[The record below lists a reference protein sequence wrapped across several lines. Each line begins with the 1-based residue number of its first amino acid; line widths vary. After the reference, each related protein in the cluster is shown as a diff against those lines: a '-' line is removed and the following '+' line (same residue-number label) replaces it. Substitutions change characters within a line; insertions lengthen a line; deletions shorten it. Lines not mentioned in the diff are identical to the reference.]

1 MVLYI
6 ENVIRRKHVKRFSK
20 SIFLTILV
28 IAMAIALVGCKS
40 AQVEPLEPVEPAPVE
55 QPAEQPAETPAE
67 QPAEQPAETPAE
79 EPAAPAEAP
88 AEEPAE
94 AAFQPIERIYVI
106 ADQEIIVKADVGRAD
121 VTYPADIITDA
132 DLVALLETAVAQ
144 YPFLLDTVRYEFI
157 QPGHIVLTYP
167 ETWGYEVFA
176 EAEQFGLEYVA
187 QVLSAPAA
195 EPAEEP
201 EAPAE
206 APVEVAELPEWTI
219 SLYGYEAKIVYEN
232 KVATITYPS
241 FITNAEILDAA
252 AAAYAV
258 YGAYLQ
264 GTELAVDNGV
274 AWLKF
279 PADLSYEDLDAS
291 VRLLANELP
300 NYVATVLLA
309 EAPAAAAPEV
319 EETAAAIER
328 TFSILGYEASIVY
341 QDKVAV
347 ITYPDFI
354 TNAEVAQAA
363 KTAYAAYS
371 KYLQG
376 TELTIDNGTAVLT
389 FPVEITADDIDFAVA
404 LLSAELPAYVASVLE
419 PQPVATVAEAPA
431 AEAPAEQ
438 PAAAPAEAAPAAA
451 PAEAAPAATPAAQP
465 AATTTTTPAAT
476 TTTTP
481 AATTTA
487 AASTTAAST
496 AAQTAKKSNTGRI
509 IVIIVLVIAACAAVA
524 IILKKKK
531 K

>member
-40 AQVEPLEPVEPAPVE
+40 AQVEPLEPVEPAPV
-55 QPAEQPAETPAE
+55 E

-291 VRLLANELP
+291 VRLLAAELP
-300 NYVATVLLA
+300 GYVATVLLA
-309 EAPAAAAPEV
+309 APAIEQ
-319 EETAAAIER
+319 TAAIER

-404 LLSAELPAYVASVLE
+404 LLSAELPAYVAAVLA
-419 PQPVATVAEAPA
+419 PQPEPVAAVAEAPA

-496 AAQTAKKSNTGRI
+496 AAQTAKKSNTGLI

>member
-1 MVLYI
+1 M
-6 ENVIRRKHVKRFSK
+6 KRFSK

-55 QPAEQPAETPAE
+55 QPAEQPAET
-67 QPAEQPAETPAE
+67 PAEQPAETPAE

-195 EPAEEP
+195 EP

-232 KVATITYPS
+232 KVATIIYPS
-241 FITNAEILDAA
+241 FITNAEILEAA
-252 AAAYAV
+252 QAVYAV

-291 VRLLANELP
+291 VRLLAAELP
-300 NYVATVLLA
+300 GYVATVLLA

-363 KTAYAAYS
+363 KTAYAAYG

-376 TELTIDNGTAVLT
+376 SELTIDNGTAVLT

-431 AEAPAEQ
+431 AEAPAET
-438 PAAAPAEAAPAAA
+438 PEAAPAEAAPAAA
-451 PAEAAPAATPAAQP
+451 PAEAAPAEQPAASTP

-481 AATTTA
+481 AASTTSA

-496 AAQTAKKSNTGRI
+496 AAQTAKKSNTGLI

>member
-67 QPAEQPAETPAE
+67 QPAAPAE

-88 AEEPAE
+88 AEEPA
-94 AAFQPIERIYVI
+94 
-106 ADQEIIVKADVGRAD
+106 
-121 VTYPADIITDA
+121 
-132 DLVALLETAVAQ
+132 
-144 YPFLLDTVRYEFI
+144 
-157 QPGHIVLTYP
+157 
-167 ETWGYEVFA
+167 
-176 EAEQFGLEYVA
+176 
-187 QVLSAPAA
+187 APA
-195 EPAEEP
+195 

-206 APVEVAELPEWTI
+206 APVEEPAEVAELPEWTI

-264 GTELAVDNGV
+264 GTELVVDNGV

-279 PADLSYEDLDAS
+279 PAEVSYEDLDAS

-309 EAPAAAAPEV
+309 APAV
-319 EETAAAIER
+319 EQTAAIER

-487 AASTTAAST
+487 AASTPAAST
-496 AAQTAKKSNTGRI
+496 AAQTAKKSNTGLI

>member
-67 QPAEQPAETPAE
+67 Q
-79 EPAAPAEAP
+79 PAAPAEAP

-219 SLYGYEAKIVYEN
+219 SLYGYEAKIVYEH
-232 KVATITYPS
+232 KVATIIYPS
-241 FITNAEILDAA
+241 YITNAEILDAA

-291 VRLLANELP
+291 VRLLAAELP
-300 NYVATVLLA
+300 GYVATVLLA
-309 EAPAAAAPEV
+309 APAV
-319 EETAAAIER
+319 EQTAAIER

-496 AAQTAKKSNTGRI
+496 AAQTAKKSNTGLI